1 MDANHTT
8 LTPHQ
13 AEYAEAL
20 TQEIFTLLVAEMQLD
35 FELLVNRDAANLQ
48 EPMQLQGIKTDLFAI
63 EKYVDEIITEIK
75 TKDHKDFL
83 QLLNAPLSKEH
94 LQ

>member
-1 MDANHTT
+1 
-8 LTPHQ
+8 
-13 AEYAEAL
+13 
-20 TQEIFTLLVAEMQLD
+20 
-35 FELLVNRDAANLQ
+35 
-48 EPMQLQGIKTDLFAI
+48 MQLQGIKTDLFAI